1 MKDHL
6 ISKDIFVKSAVA
18 IGADPI
24 LAHKAYANIE
34 KGGIFLFAVNGKLAA
49 GKDTIAPAVL
59 EKLGIDNAIHIYY
72 ATALKDEVDQAIK
85 IVFNSN
91 SVREAIKCVSL
102 ELNVS
107 LEDAAFVVG
116 SLWVLKSS
124 AEEITARTRT
134 PEIRS
139 VLQFWGTEVRRSKE
153 PLYWVNKTLLS
164 AIEAIA
170 EGNSVYA
177 TDVRFLNEV
186 EWAQRVGFFVVRLEV
201 TADTQRKRLFDRDGI
216 VADEASL
223 NHPSEVNLDGHLGF
237 DLIIDN
243 NGSIQSAVDQIIE
256 HLKG

>member
-1 MKDHL
+1 MKDRL
-6 ISKDIFVKSAVA
+6 ISKDTFVKSAVA

-24 LAHKAYANIE
+24 LAHRAYANIE
-34 KGGIFLFAVNGKLAA
+34 KGSIFLFAVNGKLAA
-49 GKDTIAPAVL
+49 GKDTVAPAVL
-59 EKLGIDNAIHIYY
+59 EKLGIDNAVHIYY
-72 ATALKDEVDQAIK
+72 ATALKDEVDLAIR
-85 IVFNSN
+85 IVFSST
-91 SVREAIKCVSL
+91 SVREAIERVTL

-107 LEDAAFVVG
+107 AEDAAFVVG
-116 SLWVLKSS
+116 SLWVLKGG
-124 AEEITARTRT
+124 AEEVTARTRT

-164 AIEAIA
+164 AISAIA

-201 TADTQRKRLFDRDGI
+201 TAETQRKRLFERDGI
-216 VADEASL
+216 VADKASL
-223 NHPSEVNLDGHLGF
+223 NHPSEINLDGHLGF

-243 NGSIQSAVDQIIE
+243 NGSVDKAVEQIVA
-256 HLKG
+256 HLES